1 MILANR
7 EFYSEPLSAG
17 DLVDRSIR
25 LYRENFVVFF
35 LAAAPPVVIGML
47 VMLGWTYIA
56 RLYFYRGAGEL
67 GDAAHY
73 LFLWLGNSVIWAVEM
88 VSLLVVMG
96 GASRSFIRHIIF
108 DEPLSVKAIYRNAAA
123 RFLPLLISA
132 LAICFLVGFIGG
144 GILYFGL
151 VIGMLLA
158 ILIGGI
164 FESIP
169 ALAITLATIIVLSS
183 IVFTFWLFFLAASR
197 FAYVPQIVTV
207 EELGPL
213 SAIARSASLAGMRV
227 GRIAALFIFTL
238 VATYS
243 ALAILYV
250 PLGWYAWYEGIRI
263 AELLFA
269 DPDVVPV
276 WYSVAQQV
284 ISQISVILLSPV
296 WLIGLC
302 LLYIEDRVR
311 TEGYDLELL
320 ATSRLGKIPDVPKEY
335 LNPLRPALGPGLDT
349 AAVSTPTSVRRSSSV
364 LGLND

>member
-1 MILANR
+1 MANR

-25 LYRENFVVFF
+25 LYRENFLVFF
-35 LAAAPPVVIGML
+35 LAATPPVVIGML
-47 VMLGWTYIA
+47 VMLGWSYIA
-56 RLYFYRGAGEL
+56 RLFFYRGAGEV
-67 GDAAHY
+67 GDVAHY
-73 LFLWLGNSVIWAVEM
+73 LFSWLGNSVILAVEM
-88 VSLLVVMG
+88 VSLLVIMG
-96 GASRSFIRHIIF
+96 GASRNFIRHIIF
-108 DEPLSVKAIYRNAAA
+108 DEPLSVKAIYRNSVA
-123 RFLPLLISA
+123 RFLPLLISS
-132 LAICFLVGFIGG
+132 ITIFIVVGFVGG

-151 VIGMLLA
+151 FIGIFLA

-169 ALAITLATIIVLSS
+169 PIAITLAIIIFLAAVF
-183 IVFTFWLFFLAASR
+183 FTFWLFFLAASR

-213 SAIARSASLAGMRV
+213 SAISRSASLAGVRV
-227 GRIAALFIFTL
+227 GRIAALFIFTF

-263 AELLFA
+263 EEFLFA
-269 DPDVVPV
+269 DPDVIPV

-284 ISQISVILLSPV
+284 ISQISVVLLSPV

-320 ATSRLGKIPDVPKEY
+320 AMRRLGEIPDVPKEY
-335 LNPLRPALGPGLDT
+335 LNPLRPALGPGMT
-349 AAVSTPTSVRRSSSV
+349 TEAVSTSTAVRRSSSV